1 MVLMFMEEGAEELS
15 LQALTLAA
23 GFGEDVQGLTVEGT
37 YAPAAWARA
46 IASAVESRH
55 PSAVIAAGTD
65 RGNEVLAHVAAMLD
79 QPMAANCV
87 SVAPGQPPTVKRVR
101 WGGSLLEEARVRG
114 APLLLTV

>member
-15 LQALTLAA
+15 RQALTLAE
-23 GFGEDVQGLTVEGT
+23 GLGDDVEGLTLEGT

-46 IASAVESRH
+46 IASAAQERH

-65 RGNEVLAHVAAMLD
+65 RGNEVLAHVASMLD

-87 SVAPGQPPTVKRVR
+87 SVVPGRPASVKRMR
-101 WGGSLLEEARVRG
+101 WG
-114 APLLLTV
+114 